1 MAYFTD
7 KELDQYPG
15 CSAYENPPH
24 IYALTDFAYRNM
36 LIDSENQCVII
47 SGESGAGK
55 TVSAKYIMNY
65 ITKVTGGGDEIQ
77 RVKRVILESNPLLE
91 AFGNAKTARNN
102 NSSRFGKYCEI
113 QFSRAGQPD
122 GGRITNFLLEKSRVC
137 SQNPD
142 ERSFHIFYQLCAGA
156 TAEEKEKLGVDQP
169 SYFNYLSGSGCY
181 TVDGTDDKQDWQDT
195 LNAMGVMGIDGEDK
209 DSTLRMVAAVM
220 HIGNIDF
227 VEEGAYAKVRDPSF
241 LQYPAFLLGIDAANL
256 EEKLLTHLM
265 ESRWGGKVETTTVT
279 HTLEQ
284 AQYTRDALAKAIYT
298 RQFDY
303 LVKQINTAFTKE
315 TDELAIGVLDIYGF
329 EIFERNGFEQFCI
342 NYVNEKLQQIFIELT
357 LKAEQEEY
365 VSEGITWTPVEFFNN
380 KVVCDLIEAKA
391 PIGILIV
398 LDDVCA
404 TLHASSDGA
413 DAKLATKL
421 GESCGGHEHFKA
433 ITTAFT
439 IQHYAGHV
447 TYEVDGF
454 CERNRD
460 AISTDLLKL
469 VQSTTDPFLSAL
481 FPEDPEQVDK
491 HGRKKKQATA
501 GGKIRTQANLLV
513 DTLMKTTPHYI
524 RCIKPNETKKPKDWE
539 DDRCK
544 HQVVYLGLKENVR
557 VRRAGFA
564 FRRVFHKFLQR
575 YAILTPETFPK
586 WNGDARAGV
595 MHLLDSV
602 MMDSDQ
608 YQLGNTK
615 IFVKNPESLF
625 LLEEV
630 RERKYDGYARKIQST
645 YRRWKAQQYFEELK
659 VKASDILQKK
669 KERRRGTINRN
680 YMGDYMGFSDNPV
693 LRSIV
698 GKKARV
704 EFAYSVKKYDRRWR
718 DQKRDLLLTTKDI
731 YIIGREKE
739 PSGPN
744 KGQMVEVVKR
754 KIPIGDVGR
763 ISLSTKQDGFI
774 VLHMPSEYDTVLD
787 CVFKTEFLTLL
798 DANYK
803 TLTGNTLQIDVSD
816 SIQFTVKKSGW
827 GGGATQT
834 LEFKHGTAWDIKPS
848 SRKLLITVPVGM
860 PATTAP
866 TPKAVMKSSGGASRA
881 AAAPRTAAPLAA
893 PSSRPIHAAPPPGR
907 AAPAPQFAP
916 PAPVVHAAPAAPR
929 VVPPSATAAA
939 RRGPAVVGGGP
950 TASPTP
956 GRRAPGPPAPTAP
969 VPRAKPPPA
978 PKPSLPKARAI
989 YDYEAADVD
998 ELVLKVGDIVM
1009 ITKKDPSGWWQGKKA
1024 GKEGLFPGNYVEML

>member
-1 MAYFTD
+1 
-7 KELDQYPG
+7 L
-15 CSAYENPPH
+15 PP
-24 IYALTDFAYRNM
+24 F
-36 LIDSENQCVII
+36 V
-47 SGESGAGK
+47 
-55 TVSAKYIMNY
+55 TVLN
-65 ITKVTGGGDEIQ
+65 TEG
-77 RVKRVILESNPLLE
+77 
-91 AFGNAKTARNN
+91 
-102 NSSRFGKYCEI
+102 
-113 QFSRAGQPD
+113 
-122 GGRITNFLLEKSRVC
+122 
-137 SQNPD
+137 
-142 ERSFHIFYQLCAGA
+142 AGA
-156 TAEEKEKLGVDQP
+156 TEAEKEQLGVDVP

-181 TVDGTDDKQDWQDT
+181 TVDGTDDKKEWEDT
-195 LNAMGVMGIDGEDK
+195 VNAMGVMGIGGEDK
-209 DSTLRMVAAVM
+209 AATLRMVAAVM

-227 VEEGAYAKVRDPSF
+227 VEEGAYAKVRDASF
-241 LQYPAFLLGIDAANL
+241 LQYPAFLLGIDAELL
-256 EEKLLTHLM
+256 ESKLLTHLM
-265 ESRWGGKVETTTVT
+265 ESRWGGKVETTVVT

-284 AQYTRDALAKAIYT
+284 AMYTRDALAKAIYS

-365 VSEGITWTPVEFFNN
+365 LSEGIKWKPVEFFNN
-380 KVVCDLIEAKA
+380 KVVCDLIEGKA

-413 DAKLATKL
+413 DAKLAIKL
-421 GESCGGHEHFKA
+421 GESCGANEHFNA

-460 AISTDLLKL
+460 AISPDLLKL
-469 VQSTTDPFLSAL
+469 VKTSTDPFLAAL
-481 FPEDPEQVDK
+481 FPEDAEQVDK
-491 HGRKKKQATA
+491 HGRKKKQPTS

-539 DDRCK
+539 EDRCK

-564 FRRVFHKFLQR
+564 FRRVFEKFIQR
-575 YAILTPETFPK
+575 YSILTPETFPK

-595 MHLLDSV
+595 MHLLESV
-602 MMDSDQ
+602 MMDADQ

-615 IFVKNPESLF
+615 IFIKNPESLF

-630 RERKYDGYARKIQST
+630 RERKYDTYARKIQST

-669 KERRRGTINRN
+669 KERRSGTINRN

-754 KIPIGDVGR
+754 KIAIADVGS
-763 ISLSTKQDGFI
+763 ISLSTKQDGFL

-803 TLTGNTLQIDVSD
+803 TTTGKDLPINVSD

-848 SRKLLITVPVGM
+848 SKKLLITVPVGL
-860 PATTAP
+860 PADTAP
-866 TPKAVMKSSGGASRA
+866 TPRKVMTKSSGGGGGGSRA
-881 AAAPRTAAPLAA
+881 PAAPRTAAPSAA
-893 PSSRPIHAAPPPGR
+893 PASRPAH
-907 AAPAPQFAP
+907 AAPAPGRSAPVPQFAP
-916 PAPVVHAAPAAPR
+916 SAPVVHAAPAAPR
-929 VVPPSATAAA
+929 FVPPAAA
-939 RRGPAVVGGGP
+939 AASAAPLRGPTAVGGGP
-950 TASPTP
+950 TASSSPTP
-956 GRRAPGPPAPTAP
+956 ARRAPGPPAPTPAAP

-998 ELVLKVGDIVM
+998 ELQLKAGDIVM
-1009 ITKKDPSGWWQGKKA
+1009 ITKKDASGWWQGKKG
-1024 GKEGLFPGNYVEML
+1024 GKEGLFPGNYVEMM